1 MTRPNYIIEKE
12 YLPDSY
18 KIINTHIDG
27 SSTNIRERISNFC
40 LKLTAGIEQF
50 NDKRKKY
57 LAING
62 LTTLS
67 VIDYIIKN
75 QLYMDEECY
84 RRIICH
90 AEKEKEL
97 LEVTKAKS
105 SNNLDIH
112 PKFLKIKKE
121 DSVDSAKD
129 DKKVIEE
136 YKEENNIE
144 EEKIEKIFG

>member
-1 MTRPNYIIEKE
+1 
-12 YLPDSY
+12 
-18 KIINTHIDG
+18 
-27 SSTNIRERISNFC
+27 
-40 LKLTAGIEQF
+40 
-50 NDKRKKY
+50 
-57 LAING
+57 
-62 LTTLS
+62 
-67 VIDYIIKN
+67 
-75 QLYMDEECY
+75 MDEECY